1 MVSDKTIKKFQEA
14 MKAERGIVLSE
25 KEAKEVLLNWVGFF
39 DLLTKIYHRT
49 QSDKSNPTS

>member
-14 MKAERGIVLSE
+14 MKAERGIVLSD

-49 QSDKSNPTS
+49 QSDKSNPAS